1 MEAAMVV
8 NAKRPGAEARRKQIL
23 EAAFEVFGRKNYN
36 WASTKE
42 IAELAGV
49 SERTIF
55 FYFDNKKE
63 LFLATI
69 RQGTAEIVE
78 AVLRARPPQADISAF
93 LKMSERNFLDFLKTY
108 PFKVKL
114 LFQSIDATE
123 DPEIRKEFQG
133 LLQALYQLFQVIVED
148 ARKRGNIREEVSDIS
163 AIVCILGF
171 QFVVAYVELLDLDW
185 FTREQEDIFSLVDVF
200 VDFLTA
206 RQT

>member
-1 MEAAMVV
+1 MVV

-185 FTREQEDIFSLVDVF
+185 FTREQEDIFSLIDVF

-206 RQT
+206 RQA

>member
-185 FTREQEDIFSLVDVF
+185 FTREQEDIFSLIDVF

-206 RQT
+206 RQA

>member
-1 MEAAMVV
+1 MVV

>member
-1 MEAAMVV
+1 MVV

-42 IAELAGV
+42 IAEQAGV

-78 AVLRARPPQADISAF
+78 AVLRARPPQTDISAF

-185 FTREQEDIFSLVDVF
+185 FTREQEDIFSLIDVF

-206 RQT
+206 RQA

>member
-200 VDFLTA
+200 VDFLTT
-206 RQT
+206 RQA

>member
-1 MEAAMVV
+1 MEASMVE

-78 AVLRARPPQADISAF
+78 AVLRARPPQTDISAF

-108 PFKVKL
+108 PLKVKL
-114 LFQSIDATE
+114 LFQSIDAIE
-123 DPEIRKEFQG
+123 DPDIRKEFLN
-133 LLQALYQLFQVIVED
+133 LLQAFYRLFQAIVED
-148 ARKRGNIREEVSDIS
+148 ARKRGEIREEVSDIS

-171 QFVVAYVELLDLDW
+171 QFVVSYVELLDLDW
-185 FTREQEDIFSLVDVF
+185 FTGEQVDIFSLIDDF

-206 RQT
+206 RRA